1 MIVVN
6 VHQRELPVPRARA
19 GALIDTLASPADR
32 LWPHRSWPRM
42 TLDRPLAVGA
52 AGGHGPIG
60 YVVESHEPGRR
71 VVFRF
76 TRPRGFDG
84 THRLEALDLSQ
95 AGGVSGA
102 GDVPRVDEPRSVL
115 RHTLEMDARGPARLT
130 WPLLFR
136 PLHDALIEDAL
147 ATAEAA
153 LGLPPDVRGW
163 SPWVRALRRVLSRG
177 RARPQEIRGGSF

>member
-1 MIVVN
+1 MTVVN
-6 VHQRELPVPRARA
+6 VHERELPLTRTRA

-42 TLDRPLAVGA
+42 VLDRPLAVGA

-60 YVVESHEPGRR
+60 YVVEAHEPGRR

-84 THRLEALDLSQ
+84 THRFDALD
-95 AGGVSGA
+95 APAAPDPGE
-102 GDVPRVDEPRSVL
+102 RRSIL
-115 RHTLEMDARGPARLT
+115 RHTLEMEARGPARLT
-130 WPLLFR
+130 WPLVFR

-153 LGLPPDVRGW
+153 LGLPPHVRGW
-163 SPWVRALRRVLSRG
+163 SPWVRALRRALSRG
-177 RARPQEIRGGSF
+177 RARPQEIRVEPF